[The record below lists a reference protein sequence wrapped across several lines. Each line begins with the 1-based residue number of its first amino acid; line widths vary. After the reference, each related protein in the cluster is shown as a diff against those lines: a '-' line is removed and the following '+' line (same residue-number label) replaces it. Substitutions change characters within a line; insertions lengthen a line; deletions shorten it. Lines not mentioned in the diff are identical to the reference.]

1 MTGDARQCIMTAVV
15 RETTDGPGRAKED
28 VMGKLI
34 RFPVEKARPS
44 AELVKAR
51 AMLMAGRGDGGPVVP
66 AVAGPGETEP
76 VVAPGTP
83 APKKEWLD
91 RDEAIR
97 RIWEGLKARSGKV
110 WSVKGGRGTA
120 WGWLK
125 ISAPPKRCTAGDFG
139 YMTPEDCAELGR
151 LLGLKGPVHFQ
162 GESVP
167 ASSEHYWEYVDR
179 AEGMPP
185 RCFGTPYWD

>member
-1 MTGDARQCIMTAVV
+1 MGYEMMSLGEWVWMA
-15 RETTDGPGRAKED
+15 D
-28 VMGKLI
+28 VL
-34 RFPVEKARPS
+34 PLAPS
-44 AELVKAR
+44 ACRPEPAMTSVKQILAS
-51 AMLMAGRGDGGPVVP
+51 
-66 AVAGPGETEP
+66 AVAGTGKTGP
-76 VVAPGTP
+76 VMPP
-83 APKKEWLD
+83 SPPKKEWLD

-97 RIWEGLKARSGKV
+97 RIREGLKARSGKT

-179 AEGMPP
+179 AEGVPP
-185 RCFGTPYWD
+185 RCFGTMYWD